1 MSHLL
6 DTCVLSEFKKK
17 QPEQKVIDWLDAQ
30 LEEALF
36 LSVITIGE
44 IQKGIALLP
53 ASKRQAELAVWLEDL
68 IYRYDQR
75 VLPLDAEVM
84 RQWGRLTGTLEKQG
98 RILPLLDSLIA
109 ATALAHNLVLVTRN
123 ETDFAGTNVGIF
135 NPWK

>member
-17 QPEQKVIDWLDAQ
+17 QPEQKVIAWLDAQ
-30 LEEALF
+30 IEESLF
-36 LSVITIGE
+36 LSVVTIGE
-44 IQKGIALLP
+44 IQKGISLLT
-53 ASKRQAELAVWLEDL
+53 ASKRRAELEVWLEDL

-75 VLPLDAEVM
+75 VLSLDTEVM
-84 RQWGRLTGTLEKQG
+84 RRWGQLTGALEKQG
-98 RILPLLDSLIA
+98 RVLPLLDSLIA

-123 ETDFAGTNVGIF
+123 EDDFVGTNVSIL